1 MNYNKCVY
9 LIMSFLI
16 VLTSPRGCIYE
27 QECKS
32 DYDRAVRVLEIG
44 PFEYVNASFAEILND
59 LFVSSNNELAKH
71 GYERTIGIVV
81 GGISA
86 TQDSRLLSVL
96 MPRQTICST
105 MVQLAEIVGTD
116 VKFEQGLFRFCGSV
130 DGDKDE
136 VDCKEVYDMEG
147 EDDESSDFL

>member
-9 LIMSFLI
+9 PIMSFLI
-16 VLTSPRGCIYE
+16 VLTSSCGCIYE

-32 DYDRAVRVLEIG
+32 DYDCAVRALEIG
-44 PFEYVNASFAEILND
+44 PFEYANASFAEILND

-81 GGISA
+81 GGTRV
-86 TQDSRLLSVL
+86 TQDSKLLSIQ
-96 MPRQTICST
+96 MPRQTIFSA
-105 MVQLAEIVGTD
+105 MAQVAEIMGLE

-147 EDDESSDFL
+147 DDNEASDFL